1 MREPLFPMLFPV
13 FCAHVSDAEFRY
25 LDLIWKEPMGIM
37 AYLMGDSGLH
47 LQPLRAYT
55 CTLLGPKTC
64 RLRRQ
69 QKGTK
74 KNVEKPAFVLF

>member
-1 MREPLFPMLFPV
+1 MREPLFPILFPV
-13 FCAHVSDAEFRY
+13 FGAHISGAEFQY
-25 LDLIWKEPMGIM
+25 LDLIWKEPMAIM
-37 AYLMGDSGLH
+37 ANLMGDSGLH

-55 CTLLGPKTC
+55 C

-69 QKGTK
+69 QKRTK